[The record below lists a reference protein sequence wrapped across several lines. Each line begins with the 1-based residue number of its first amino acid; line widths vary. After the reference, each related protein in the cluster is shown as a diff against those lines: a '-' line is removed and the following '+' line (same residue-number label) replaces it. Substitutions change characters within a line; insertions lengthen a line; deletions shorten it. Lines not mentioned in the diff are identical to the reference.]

1 MLGRPSDVWIYP
13 ACYAPAP
20 APRPRAS
27 KDDDDDDDG
36 LSGLDI
42 FLIVFFVILFA
53 VFNVMAFLVYQ
64 KRKREREEDAIALVP
79 PPTYLHPSLHHKT
92 FPGAGPAASYRGRSG
107 AFSDE
112 LQPTESF
119 RNVSDPQYEFGTL
132 GGDDMGKAFA

>member
-1 MLGRPSDVWIYP
+1 MPIFSVTRATRATRASRREDGDVDDAPIPSARGGGDR
-13 ACYAPAP
+13 
-20 APRPRAS
+20 RPRATDRVLEPHRPHS
-27 KDDDDDDDG
+27 
-36 LSGLDI
+36 
-42 FLIVFFVILFA
+42 
-53 VFNVMAFLVYQ
+53 
-64 KRKREREEDAIALVP
+64 
-79 PPTYLHPSLHHKT
+79 YLHPSLHHKT

>member
-1 MLGRPSDVWIYP
+1 MRRFLLLAAAAATARAQLTEFSSHIVLDGFDIENFNRPN
-13 ACYAPAP
+13 
-20 APRPRAS
+20 R
-27 KDDDDDDDG
+27 
-36 LSGLDI
+36 
-42 FLIVFFVILFA
+42 F
-53 VFNVMAFLVYQ
+53 
-64 KRKREREEDAIALVP
+64 VP

>member
-13 ACYAPAP
+13 AY
-20 APRPRAS
+20 
-27 KDDDDDDDG
+27 
-36 LSGLDI
+36 
-42 FLIVFFVILFA
+42 
-53 VFNVMAFLVYQ
+53 
-64 KRKREREEDAIALVP
+64 
-79 PPTYLHPSLHHKT
+79 
-92 FPGAGPAASYRGRSG
+92 YRGRSG